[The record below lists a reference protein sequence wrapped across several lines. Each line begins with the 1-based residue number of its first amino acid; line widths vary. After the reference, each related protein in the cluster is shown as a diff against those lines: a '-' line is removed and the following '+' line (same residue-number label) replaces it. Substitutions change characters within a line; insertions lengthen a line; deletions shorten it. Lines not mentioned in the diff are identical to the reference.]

1 MFLSGYCGR
10 LAARYTM
17 SVVVHA
23 YIQYPRCSNVNDIA
37 SDTVIQG
44 VHVRGDSNRW
54 SEVLRIQ
61 STASGS
67 GMMLMSQYSTL
78 GDLYQRGMRSILW

>member
-1 MFLSGYCGR
+1 MFLSDYCGR

-44 VHVRGDSNRW
+44 VHVRGDCNKW